1 MHWTLMWCRFCL
13 EQKPLPFHSLCSPVF
28 LIEVYIEKSLR
39 FSATSCCRHRAS
51 ERASE
56 WVNGAFHSHMA
67 ATTDFVP
74 DCLSIPQLSAKN
86 RGRKIERAPRPH
98 LALFKGESVFL
109 SQNST
114 AAQGCCSSHRLC
126 LSTAARLIFVVMC
139 LANSCSVL
147 DF

>member
-1 MHWTLMWCRFCL
+1 MHRTLMWCRFRL
-13 EQKPLPFHSLCSPVF
+13 EQKPLPFHSLCSPVL
-28 LIEVYIEKSLR
+28 LIEMYRKVAPVLRHFLLRAIEQ
-39 FSATSCCRHRAS
+39 
-51 ERASE
+51 ASE

-98 LALFKGESVFL
+98 LALFKGKSVFL

-114 AAQGCCSSHRLC
+114 AAQGCSSRRRLC
-126 LSTAARLIFVVMC
+126 LLTAARLIFVVMY

-147 DF
+147 DV